1 VQKSIDEP
9 ETNAG
14 TEEREHQPRERLAA
28 GSPGA
33 NYLRQ
38 EGDGGQRPR
47 TVTDHLGLIAKPIHS
62 GYFIIAEQRQRL
74 RRSDMFVWMSRT
86 NSHGFFRLLII
97 FVVWALGW
105 RRPMTVI
112 KGGSFMRRIWLA
124 GVFSICVAWGQPAQP
139 AIQDLQVLRLWSG
152 AAPGSQGTAE
162 TDIPQMTAYLPRS
175 NATDMTA
182 VIVLP
187 GGGYRALSMNSEGRQ
202 VANYLNSMGIAAF
215 VLQYRLGPRYHHPV
229 EIEDA
234 QRALRIVR
242 SHAGE
247 WHIAQNRIG
256 IVGFS
261 AGGHLAA
268 TASTRFDSGKPDA
281 NDAVDRVSSRPDFAV
296 LCYPVIS
303 MTETWTHQG
312 SKLNLLGEGPAP
324 ELAKTMSMENA
335 VTAQTPPT
343 FIFQTNADTTV
354 PAENSVYYYLALRK
368 AGVPAEMHV
377 FENGPHGVG
386 LAMYD
391 PALSEWPKLL
401 NNWLRV
407 HGFIKS

>member
-1 VQKSIDEP
+1 MRHDMKQ
-9 ETNAG
+9 
-14 TEEREHQPRERLAA
+14 
-28 GSPGA
+28 
-33 NYLRQ
+33 
-38 EGDGGQRPR
+38 
-47 TVTDHLGLIAKPIHS
+47 
-62 GYFIIAEQRQRL
+62 II
-74 RRSDMFVWMSRT
+74 
-86 NSHGFFRLLII
+86 G
-97 FVVWALGW
+97 
-105 RRPMTVI
+105 
-112 KGGSFMRRIWLA
+112 LA
-124 GVFSICVAWGQPAQP
+124 GIFAVCVASAQQTPAP
-139 AIQDLQVLRLWSG
+139 IQDLQILRLWPG
-152 AAPGSQGTAE
+152 AAPGAQGTGE
-162 TDIPQMTAYLPRS
+162 GDIPQMTAYLPRS
-175 NATDMTA
+175 TATDMTA

-234 QRALRIVR
+234 QRAIRIVR
-242 SHAGE
+242 SHASE

-256 IVGFS
+256 IMGFS

-268 TASTRFDSGKPDA
+268 TASALFDSGKPNAADE
-281 NDAVDRVSSRPDFAV
+281 VERVGSRPDFAI

-303 MTETWTHQG
+303 LTENWTHQG
-312 SKLNLLGEGPAP
+312 SKLNLLGENPGP

-368 AGVPAEMHV
+368 AGVSAELHV

-401 NNWLRV
+401 MNWMRV

>member
-1 VQKSIDEP
+1 MRHDIRHIICL
-9 ETNAG
+9 AG
-14 TEEREHQPRERLAA
+14 IFTLAA
-28 GSPGA
+28 ASA
-33 NYLRQ
+33 Q
-38 EGDGGQRPR
+38 Q
-47 TVTDHLGLIAKPIHS
+47 A
-62 GYFIIAEQRQRL
+62 
-74 RRSDMFVWMSRT
+74 
-86 NSHGFFRLLII
+86 
-97 FVVWALGW
+97 AL
-105 RRPMTVI
+105 P
-112 KGGSFMRRIWLA
+112 
-124 GVFSICVAWGQPAQP
+124 
-139 AIQDLQVLRLWSG
+139 IQDLQVLRLWSG
-152 AAPGSQGTAE
+152 AAPGAQGTAE
-162 TDIPQMTAYLPRS
+162 SDIPQMTAYLPR
-175 NATDMTA
+175 ATAPNSTQGDMTA

-187 GGGYRALSMNSEGRQ
+187 GGGYRALSMNNEGRQ
-202 VANYLNSMGIAAF
+202 VANYLNSMGLAAF

-234 QRALRIVR
+234 QRAIRTVR
-242 SHAGE
+242 SHASE
-247 WHIAQNRIG
+247 WHIATNRIG
-256 IVGFS
+256 IMGFS

-281 NDAVDRVSSRPDFAV
+281 SDAVDRVSSRPDFAV

-303 MTETWTHQG
+303 LTEAWTHQG
-312 SKLNLLGEGPAP
+312 SKLNLLGENPAP

-368 AGVPAEMHV
+368 AGVSAELHV

-386 LAMYD
+386 LAMND

-401 NNWLRV
+401 VNWLRA

>member
-1 VQKSIDEP
+1 M
-9 ETNAG
+9 
-14 TEEREHQPRERLAA
+14 
-28 GSPGA
+28 
-33 NYLRQ
+33 RQ
-38 EGDGGQRPR
+38 
-47 TVTDHLGLIAKPIHS
+47 I
-62 GYFIIAEQRQRL
+62 
-74 RRSDMFVWMSRT
+74 
-86 NSHGFFRLLII
+86 
-97 FVVWALGW
+97 
-105 RRPMTVI
+105 
-112 KGGSFMRRIWLA
+112 IWLA
-124 GVFSICVAWGQPAQP
+124 GIVTVCVASAQQASP
-139 AIQDLQVLRLWSG
+139 SIQDLQILRLWSG
-152 AAPGSQGTAE
+152 AAPGAQGTGE
-162 TDIPQMTAYLPRS
+162 GDIPQMTAYLPRS

-187 GGGYRALSMNSEGRQ
+187 GGSYRALSMNSEGRQ

-229 EIEDA
+229 ELDDA
-234 QRALRIVR
+234 QRAIRMVR
-242 SHAGE
+242 SHANE

-256 IVGFS
+256 VMGFS

-268 TASTRFDSGKPDA
+268 TASTRFDSGKA
-281 NDAVDRVSSRPDFAV
+281 NASDAVDRVSSRPDFSI

-303 MTETWTHQG
+303 LTEPWTHQG
-312 SKLNLLGEGPAP
+312 SRLNLLGENPAP

-368 AGVPAEMHV
+368 AGVSAEMHV

-386 LAMYD
+386 LAMHD
-391 PALSEWPKLL
+391 PALGEWPKLL
-401 NNWLRV
+401 ANWLRV

>member
-1 VQKSIDEP
+1 MKHI
-9 ETNAG
+9 
-14 TEEREHQPRERLAA
+14 L
-28 GSPGA
+28 
-33 NYLRQ
+33 
-38 EGDGGQRPR
+38 
-47 TVTDHLGLIAKPIHS
+47 
-62 GYFIIAEQRQRL
+62 
-74 RRSDMFVWMSRT
+74 
-86 NSHGFFRLLII
+86 
-97 FVVWALGW
+97 
-105 RRPMTVI
+105 
-112 KGGSFMRRIWLA
+112 LA
-124 GVFSICVAWGQPAQP
+124 GIFTICVASGQQAPLP
-139 AIQDLQVLRLWSG
+139 IQDLQILRLWSG
-152 AAPGSQGTAE
+152 AAPGAQGTEE

-175 NATDMTA
+175 TPLNSTQGDMTA

-229 EIEDA
+229 ELDDA
-234 QRALRIVR
+234 QRAIRMVR
-242 SHAGE
+242 SHASE

-256 IVGFS
+256 IMGFS

-268 TASTRFDSGKPDA
+268 TASTRFDSGKTNASDG
-281 NDAVDRVSSRPDFAV
+281 VDRLSSRPDFSI

-303 MTETWTHQG
+303 LTEAWTHQG
-312 SKLNLLGEGPAP
+312 SKLNLLGENPAP
-324 ELAKTMSMENA
+324 ELAKTLSMENA

-368 AGVPAEMHV
+368 AGVSAEMHV

-391 PALSEWPKLL
+391 PTLSEWPKLL
-401 NNWLRV
+401 VNWLRL
-407 HGFIKS
+407 HGFIKT

>member
-1 VQKSIDEP
+1 
-9 ETNAG
+9 
-14 TEEREHQPRERLAA
+14 
-28 GSPGA
+28 
-33 NYLRQ
+33 
-38 EGDGGQRPR
+38 
-47 TVTDHLGLIAKPIHS
+47 
-62 GYFIIAEQRQRL
+62 
-74 RRSDMFVWMSRT
+74 
-86 NSHGFFRLLII
+86 
-97 FVVWALGW
+97 
-105 RRPMTVI
+105 
-112 KGGSFMRRIWLA
+112 MRRIWLA
-124 GVFSICVAWGQPAQP
+124 GIFTTCVALAQQAP
-139 AIQDLQVLRLWSG
+139 LPIQDLQVLRLWPG
-152 AAPGSQGTAE
+152 AAPGAQGNAE
-162 TDIPQMTAYLPRS
+162 TDTPQMTAYLPRS
-175 NATDMTA
+175 TTADMTA

-229 EIEDA
+229 ELDDA
-234 QRALRIVR
+234 QRAIRMVR
-242 SHAGE
+242 SHASE
-247 WHIAQNRIG
+247 WHIAPNRIG
-256 IVGFS
+256 VMGFS

-268 TASTRFDSGKPDA
+268 TASTRFDSGKPNASDG
-281 NDAVDRVSSRPDFAV
+281 VDRVSSRPDFSV

-303 MTETWTHQG
+303 LTESWTHQG
-312 SKLNLLGEGPAP
+312 SRLNLLGENPAP
-324 ELAKTMSMENA
+324 ELAKMMSMENA

-368 AGVPAEMHV
+368 AGVSAEMHV

-401 NNWLRV
+401 VNWLRA

>member
-1 VQKSIDEP
+1 
-9 ETNAG
+9 
-14 TEEREHQPRERLAA
+14 
-28 GSPGA
+28 
-33 NYLRQ
+33 
-38 EGDGGQRPR
+38 
-47 TVTDHLGLIAKPIHS
+47 
-62 GYFIIAEQRQRL
+62 
-74 RRSDMFVWMSRT
+74 
-86 NSHGFFRLLII
+86 
-97 FVVWALGW
+97 
-105 RRPMTVI
+105 
-112 KGGSFMRRIWLA
+112 MRHIWLA
-124 GVFSICVAWGQPAQP
+124 GIFTVCLASAQP
-139 AIQDLQVLRLWSG
+139 APLPIQDLQILRLWSG
-152 AAPGSQGTAE
+152 AAPGAQGTAE
-162 TDIPQMTAYLPRS
+162 SDAPQMTAYLPR
-175 NATDMTA
+175 ATGGEMTA

-202 VANYLNSMGIAAF
+202 VANYLNSRGIAAF

-229 EIEDA
+229 ELDDA
-234 QRALRIVR
+234 QRAIRMLRWN
-242 SHAGE
+242 ATE

-256 IVGFS
+256 IMGFS

-268 TASTRFDSGKPDA
+268 TASTRFDAGKPNASDA
-281 NDAVDRVSSRPDFAV
+281 IDRVSSRPDFAV

-303 MTETWTHQG
+303 LTETWTHQG
-312 SKLNLLGEGPAP
+312 SKLNLLGENPAP

-368 AGVPAEMHV
+368 AGVSAELHV

-386 LAMYD
+386 LAMND

-401 NNWLRV
+401 VNWLRA